1 MNYTKETKKNPALLW
16 GVLVT
21 TAIIVVLFAVFVGRA
36 VVHSAPMTVEIMMNS
51 LDIPETIPSEKMSD
65 AVQEDF
71 QAKFVGMYGID
82 LDADE
87 IAYFATL
94 LQNTPLE
101 TDQTKLLRGAILRDC
116 ATKRISEETRL
127 RQIVG
132 IRDDA
137 EREMKRR
144 ELIALGVKSALES
157 EDFQR
162 IMEPVYAD
170 FFAWWTKRHPA
181 YEDIAVAVVITDDH
195 DALVDQFA
203 LSLWRETLVNLAQ
216 QLETHLETDLR
227 QRGKALSDAKRKKT
241 FSLFLRLS
249 RERYTLDMM
258 RKMADAI
265 IKEAELTDDEI
276 LHCMLLKNQTLSEE
290 RLAII
295 QDIPVRFLTPGILN
309 DISPETMAEIQKE
322 LEEITGISYG
332 AQ

>member
-1 MNYTKETKKNPALLW
+1 MNTNEQKSNPSLRWGLL
-16 GVLVT
+16 
-21 TAIIVVLFAVFVGRA
+21 TAAAVVVILAVFLVRA
-36 VVHSAPMTVEIMMNS
+36 ALPSAPMTVETMMTS
-51 LDIPETIPSEKMSD
+51 LNIPETIPADKMND

-71 QAKFVGMYGID
+71 QAKFVGTYGID
-82 LDADE
+82 LDSDE
-87 IAYFATL
+87 TAYFAKL
-94 LQNTPLE
+94 LQNARLE
-101 TDQTKLLRGAILRDC
+101 IDQTKILHAAILREC
-116 ATKRISEETRL
+116 MNQRISEETRI

-132 IRDDA
+132 IRDET
-137 EREMKRR
+137 ERERARR
-144 ELIALGVKSALES
+144 EWNAIGLRSALES
-157 EDFQR
+157 EDLHR
-162 IMEPVYAD
+162 VLEPVYAE
-170 FFAWWTKRHPA
+170 FFTWWTKRHPA
-181 YEDIAVAVVITDDH
+181 FEGIAVGVVISDDH
-195 DALVDQFA
+195 DALVEQFA
-203 LSLWRETLVNLAQ
+203 VSLWRETLVNLAQ

-227 QRGKALSDAKRKKT
+227 KRGKALSEAKRKKT
-241 FSLFLRLS
+241 FALFLRFS